1 MRRRVMV
8 VLGATLGPDGIGPH
22 VPTGGLTLYTE
33 HAREHPDWVDD
44 CAGCVERR
52 KDPPF
57 AGYGPNTGGP
67 AYFWQDEHGHG
78 AWVDGRPPVPCGQWF
93 EALDDRRAILAA

>member
-1 MRRRVMV
+1 MAS
-8 VLGATLGPDGIGPH
+8 VLTSL
-22 VPTGGLTLYTE
+22 L
-33 HAREHPDWVDD
+33 
-44 CAGCVERR
+44 AGSRVERR

-93 EALDDRRAILAA
+93 EAPA